1 MLKTLTSFF
10 LGQWSVYSNS
20 RQGYL
25 QIKCDTNDFGCY
37 EQLGRVSKPI
47 KRDVKSKKPRFCPPS
62 AVRKLCVSATP
73 DGAPTGLVNNIA
85 ANCRLSGG
93 VDVDLVAKIVHG
105 LGFFDE
111 RAASLQPQS
120 VRASDSVAT
129 TSTFQQAAKGL
140 SESRGSGAQLRTLV
154 RGPAKK
160 ARPLKKGEEPYHH
173 TVYIN
178 GNAVGC
184 LKPEVSVAHF
194 IQTFRLYR
202 RRRVVPRDASIH
214 FDKSMH
220 GIQIHCEIGRMMT
233 TLLVVD
239 ELARV
244 PAVLNMCRQTASN
257 TVKELFIQGCVEFI
271 DAFEEEHA
279 VVALDPDDV
288 FKGDIKYDYC
298 AFSATS
304 IFGLSASMIPGADK
318 NAAPRVS
325 YHSAGQTKAALQ
337 ETKDIDNPR
346 FLGPT
351 VVMPITNAQFPIF
364 TTEYERATRT
374 PETCAQGYNPYV
386 VVNSEG
392 FNQEDSVVGNQCSYD
407 RGFQQREEYI
417 QVTVRTTINK
427 TTLYMKPPKDASHRK
442 MSIKNR
448 VHQDHRAGVGRVFR
462 VKRRG
467 ALDDG
472 DVDQQPL
479 DPFDYIDFEK
489 TSHSQKKQHDCFHA
503 IQRNGFTKKNT
514 IIEPGACV
522 CVCACVCFSR
532 VFVHARLTTCFMC
545 VCVYAGDVILGRVNK
560 VYDVDKDGKQTV
572 KFVCASVTSSK
583 RGVVTDIIQNT
594 NRECHVVV
602 FRLYTVHSPTVGD
615 KITSRSGQKGTI
627 GRIRRLRDLPF
638 NRDGTIAEIVMN
650 PHAFPSRMT
659 VAHLLESMA
668 SKVAMMLGLP
678 TIDGTAF
685 TKDITLK
692 IVAQALDE
700 QGKAP
705 GGEEEFYCGETGRRF
720 RGQLFS
726 GLVFYKVLR
735 HLSQKK
741 AHARGSRGPS
751 VLDTQQ
757 PTGGQKREGG
767 LRFGKWVACR
777 LSVVCPL
784 FASVACPS
792 LTCCSV
798 RVFFCLPAVVCVCV
812 CVCVCF

>member
-1 MLKTLTSFF
+1 M
-10 LGQWSVYSNS
+10 YSNS

-25 QIKCDTNDFGCY
+25 QIKCDTNDLGCY
-37 EQLGRVSKPI
+37 EQLSRVSKPI
-47 KRDVKSKKPRFCPPS
+47 KRDVKSKTPRFMPPS
-62 AVRKLCVSATP
+62 GVRKLCVSATP

-85 ANCRLSGG
+85 VNCRLSGG

-105 LGFFDE
+105 FGFFDE

-120 VRASDSVAT
+120 VQTESTATAT
-129 TSTFQQAAKGL
+129 TLKQAATGL
-140 SESRGSGAQLRTLV
+140 SESRGSGAQMRSLV
-154 RGPAKK
+154 RGPTKAK
-160 ARPLKKGEEPYHH
+160 PLKKGEKPYHH

-184 LKPEVSVAHF
+184 LKPDVHVQQF
-194 IQTFRLYR
+194 IDTFRRYR
-202 RRRVVPRDASIH
+202 RKRVVPRDASIH
-214 FDKSMH
+214 FDQSMH

-233 TLLVVD
+233 AVLIVS
-239 ELARV
+239 EMERV
-244 PAVLNMCRQTASN
+244 PAVMNMCRQTASN
-257 TVKELFIQGCVEFI
+257 TVKELFIQGCVEFV

-279 VVALDPDDV
+279 VVALDPNDV
-288 FKGDIKYDYC
+288 YKGDIKYDYC
-298 AFSATS
+298 AFSATTV
-304 IFGLSASMIPGADK
+304 FGMSAAMIPSAHR

-325 YHSAGQTKAALQ
+325 YHSAGQMKSALQ

-346 FLGPT
+346 FLAPT
-351 VVMPITNAQFPIF
+351 VVMPICNAQFPIF
-364 TTEYERATRT
+364 TTKNEKCMRT
-374 PETCAQGYNPYV
+374 PETCATGYNPYV
-386 VVNSEG
+386 VVLTEG
-392 FNQEDSVVGNQCSYD
+392 YNQEDSVVGNQCAFD
-407 RGFQQREEYI
+407 RGFQQREEYV

-442 MSIKNR
+442 MSIKSKS
-448 VHQDHRAGVGRVFR
+448 HGDHRAGVGRVFR

-472 DVDQQPL
+472 GDGQPL

-489 TSHSQKKQHDCFHA
+489 TLHSQQQQHDCFHA
-503 IQRNGFTKKNT
+503 IQRNGFPKKNT
-514 IIEPGACV
+514 IIEP
-522 CVCACVCFSR
+522 
-532 VFVHARLTTCFMC
+532 
-545 VCVYAGDVILGRVNK
+545 GDVILGRVNK
-560 VYDVDKDGKQTV
+560 VYAMDENGKQTV

-627 GRIRRLRDLPF
+627 GRIRRSRDLPF
-638 NRDGTIAEIVMN
+638 SRDGIIPEIIMN

-678 TIDGTAF
+678 TIDGTSF
-685 TKDITLK
+685 TDDITLE

-700 QGKAP
+700 HGYAP

-735 HLSQKK
+735 HLAAKK
-741 AHARGSRGPS
+741 AHARASRGPS

-757 PTGGQKREGG
+757 PTGGKKREGG
-767 LRFGKWVACR
+767 LRFGTC
-777 LSVVCPL
+777 VC
-784 FASVACPS
+784 A
-792 LTCCSV
+792 
-798 RVFFCLPAVVCVCV
+798 RMCVCV
-812 CVCVCF
+812 CMCAYVRASVFDRSTNSLTVLCVYN